1 VLVSDFNF
9 DLHEELIAQHPSA
22 ERGSSRM
29 LVMDRATYGLRDD
42 IFANLPQ
49 LLQPGD
55 LLVLNDSRVLP
66 ARLFATRAIARTQH
80 NSPQPSGPIEILLI
94 EPVEDSAHPSQNLWR
109 ALVRPA
115 RKVHPGE
122 TLLFF
127 QTGANSSGEP
137 LLSAEVVATA
147 AFGERTL
154 RFAPVDDFHAALSHI
169 GHMPL
174 PPYIRRDQA
183 LQADSEEDRARYQT
197 VYSRQ
202 PGSAAAPTA
211 GLHFTP
217 HILAALAARG
227 VEVAALTL
235 HVGLGTFQPVR
246 VERVEDIRLHSERYT
261 LPAATA
267 EALNRALAE
276 GRRIVAVGTT
286 TTRTLEHIAKEAT
299 RLSAPSVT
307 DSSSASCGRSLLA
320 GVESS
325 WVGSNTSQQ
334 PPLHL
339 EPHSGSTSIFLAPGH
354 RFRMVGGLL
363 TNFHLPQSTLLML
376 VAAFAGDASATG
388 APQPALSLPKG
399 HASEMWEGT
408 SRSPVDHGRK
418 AILAAYAHAIRHG
431 YRFYSYGDCMLVL

>member
-1 VLVSDFNF
+1 MLVSDFNF
-9 DLHEELIAQHPSA
+9 DLPVELIAQHPPA
-22 ERGSSRM
+22 ERGTSRM
-29 LVMDRATYGLRDD
+29 LVMDRATGGLSDD
-42 IFANLPQ
+42 LFANLPQ
-49 LLQPGD
+49 HLQPGD

-66 ARLFATRAIARTQH
+66 ARLFATRAGARTQH
-80 NSPQPSGPIEILLI
+80 NSPQPSGLIEVLLI
-94 EPVEDSAHPSQNLWR
+94 EPVEESSRSAENLWR

-127 QTGANSSGEP
+127 DTNANGSVEP
-137 LLSAEVVATA
+137 LLRSKVVATG

-154 RFAPVDDFHAALSHI
+154 RFVPVDDFHATLSRI

-174 PPYIRRDQA
+174 PPYIHRDQA
-183 LQADSEEDRARYQT
+183 FQADSEEDHARYQT
-197 VYSRQ
+197 VYSSQ

-217 HILAALAARG
+217 QILAALRARG
-227 VEVAALTL
+227 VEIAMLTL

-299 RLSAPSVT
+299 RLGTPEPALSMLKCL
-307 DSSSASCGRSLLA
+307 AS
-320 GVESS
+320 ES
-325 WVGSNTSQQ
+325 WV
-334 PPLHL
+334 PKI

-354 RFRMVGGLL
+354 KFRIVNGLL

-376 VAAFAGDASATG
+376 VAAFAGDAAPAG
-388 APQPALSLPKG
+388 APQPSLSLPKG
-399 HASEMWEGT
+399 TASEMWEET
-408 SRSPVDHGRK
+408 FQSPADNGRH
-418 AILAAYAHAIRHG
+418 AILAAYAHAICHG
-431 YRFYSYGDCMLVL
+431 YRFYSYGDCMLLL